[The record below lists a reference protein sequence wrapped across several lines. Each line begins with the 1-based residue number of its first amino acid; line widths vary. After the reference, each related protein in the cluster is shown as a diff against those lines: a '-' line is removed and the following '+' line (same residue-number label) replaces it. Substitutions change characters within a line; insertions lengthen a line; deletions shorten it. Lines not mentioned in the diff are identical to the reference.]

1 MREEEE
7 KQQKAEDAALRR
19 AEAKARAM
27 ELTSENLK
35 LKKRLEEQRMQDAR
49 ESREFQKR
57 ILAEE
62 KERQRIL
69 DQIEE
74 RRKNLERERKEVQ
87 ERLAAN
93 KNLSDKDINELLAAN
108 RERLAYARNA
118 GQAERDAEYK
128 AEKEG
133 LEMEHSP
140 TRMGRE
146 EARIVNTAAP
156 ASQAPAS
163 GDSET
168 HVVSRVPHTPM
179 THTAI
184 S

>member
-1 MREEEE
+1 MHKRELLEVEKSQEKKKHRGRKNRYFKQIDDEDNDAGLLLDSDDEGFAANKQAKNELLEHETKIELMREEEE

-49 ESREFQKR
+49 ESREFNKR

-74 RRKNLERERKEVQ
+74 RRKNLERERKEV
-87 ERLAAN
+87 
-93 KNLSDKDINELLAAN
+93 
-108 RERLAYARNA
+108 
-118 GQAERDAEYK
+118 
-128 AEKEG
+128 
-133 LEMEHSP
+133 
-140 TRMGRE
+140 
-146 EARIVNTAAP
+146 
-156 ASQAPAS
+156 
-163 GDSET
+163 
-168 HVVSRVPHTPM
+168 
-179 THTAI
+179 
-184 S
+184 

>member
-1 MREEEE
+1 MHKRELLEVEKSQEKKKHRGRKNRYFKQIDDEDNDAGLLLDSDDEGFAANKQAKNELLEHETKIELMREEEE

-49 ESREFQKR
+49 ESREFNKR

-87 ERLAAN
+87 ERLAAD
-93 KNLSDKDINELLAAN
+93 KNMS
-108 RERLAYARNA
+108 
-118 GQAERDAEYK
+118 
-128 AEKEG
+128 
-133 LEMEHSP
+133 
-140 TRMGRE
+140 
-146 EARIVNTAAP
+146 
-156 ASQAPAS
+156 
-163 GDSET
+163 
-168 HVVSRVPHTPM
+168 
-179 THTAI
+179 
-184 S
+184 